1 MAATL
6 LIVFR
11 EVLEAS
17 LIIGIALAATREVPR
32 RAQWISLGVAA
43 GLLGAVV
50 VAFFAEGIAG
60 SLEGLGQEVFNAG
73 VLFLAVGMLGWHNVW
88 MARHGREL
96 AQQMNAVGASVR
108 TGARPLYALMIVVGL
123 AVLREG
129 SEVVLFL
136 HGIAAGGGESASMLT
151 GGLLGVGIGAAV
163 GALLYFG
170 LLRIPNR
177 HLFTVTSW
185 MILLLAAGLASQAAA
200 YLVQAGYLP
209 ELVPALWDSSAWLPE
224 RSLPGEILKALIGYA
239 ERPSGI
245 QLAFYLA
252 TLCVIGACMK
262 TIGRPPV
269 PSARA

>member
-1 MAATL
+1 MSAAL

-17 LIIGIALAATREVPR
+17 LIIGIVLAATREVPR

-50 VAFFAEGIAG
+50 VAVFAEAIAG

-73 VLFLAVGMLGWHNVW
+73 VLFLAVSMLGWHNVW

-96 AQQMNAVGASVR
+96 AQQMNAVGVAVR
-108 TGARPLYALMIVVGL
+108 TGARPLYALLIVVGL

-136 HGIAAGGGESASMLT
+136 HGIAAGGSGSASMLT
-151 GGLLGVGIGAAV
+151 GGALGLAAGAAV

-177 HLFTVTSW
+177 HLFSVTSW
-185 MILLLAAGLASQAAA
+185 MILLLAAGMAAQGAA
-200 YLVQAGYLP
+200 YLTQAGYLP
-209 ELVPALWDSSAWLPE
+209 ELSPALWDSSSWLPE
-224 RSLPGEILKALIGYA
+224 RSLPGEILKALIGYD

-252 TLCVIGACMK
+252 TLCIIGACMK
-262 TIGRPPV
+262 TIGRPAAQP
-269 PSARA
+269 ARA